1 MLVKWGERMN
11 KNIIAGGS
19 SFIISLIYTLLAFQ
33 IPMSSY
39 KSADIQP
46 GTFPII
52 IGCLWMLVSLV
63 LLIQGI
69 LASRRRKEDTGKPLE
84 STIISD
90 MEESEQDGKKLLI
103 ILLFILAYIVLF
115 VSLGYLLS
123 TALFIFGV
131 TTYLERKKWVRNLI
145 YAILFPVIVYLV
157 FNDLLEVYLPS
168 GPF

>member
-69 LASRRRKEDTGKPLE
+69 LAIRRRKEDTGKPLE

>member
-1 MLVKWGERMN
+1 VLVKWGERMN

-69 LASRRRKEDTGKPLE
+69 LAIRRRKEDTGKPLE